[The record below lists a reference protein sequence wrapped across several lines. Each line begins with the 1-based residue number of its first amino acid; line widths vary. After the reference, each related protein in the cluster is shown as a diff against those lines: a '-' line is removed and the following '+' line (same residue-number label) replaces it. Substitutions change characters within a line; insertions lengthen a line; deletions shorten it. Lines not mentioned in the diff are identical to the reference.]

1 MIILLIAKL
10 LGTDYPA
17 RAYYLAG
24 VETLLEAFMISALI
38 GFLR

>member
-1 MIILLIAKL
+1 MIILFVATI
-10 LGTDYPA
+10 LGTDNPS

-38 GFLR
+38 GFA